1 MSVASGSGKTLTTIA
16 KLTPSSDPYPVPN
29 GAVIDIIG
37 IDSSNSFTIN
47 ALDGVVSDAI
57 SADLSTPETFMLNVD
72 MSAANVANRP
82 LITCVTGSINIL
94 VYQ

>member
-1 MSVASGSGKTLTTIA
+1 MGVASGSGKTLITII
-16 KLTPSSDPYPVPN
+16 KLLPGDTAYAVPN
-29 GAVIDIIG
+29 GVVIDIIG

-47 ALDGVVSDAI
+47 ALDGVVSDPI
-57 SADLSTPETFMLNVD
+57 SADLSTPETFVLNVD
-72 MSAANVANRP
+72 MSPENVANRP

>member
-1 MSVASGSGKTLTTIA
+1 MPYSASGKTLIKIV
-16 KLTPSSDPYPVPN
+16 KLAPDETYLVPN
-29 GAVIDIIG
+29 GVVIDIIG

-47 ALDGVVSDAI
+47 ALDGTVSDPI

-72 MSAANVANRP
+72 VNSLNRP
-82 LITCVTGSINIL
+82 VITCVSGTINIL